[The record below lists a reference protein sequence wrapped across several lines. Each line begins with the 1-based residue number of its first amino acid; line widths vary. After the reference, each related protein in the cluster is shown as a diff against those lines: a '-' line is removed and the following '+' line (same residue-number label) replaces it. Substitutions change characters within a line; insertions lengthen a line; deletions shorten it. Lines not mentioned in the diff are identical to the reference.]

1 MLHLYKLIVM
11 VDMFKIGFLS
21 QVSIAMLL
29 SWLIC
34 YTDFLCYA
42 VVMIDML
49 HWFPLLCCCHGWYVT
64 LISFAM
70 LLSWLICYTD
80 FHCYAVVMVDML
92 HWFPLICCCHGWYIT
107 LVSFAMML
115 SWLICYTSFLWQVLL
130 AMLLLWLICYT
141 GFLCYAI
148 VMADIYYTNF
158 LWQVLLAMLLS
169 WLICYI
175 LTVTGVLTDNKEG
188 WGYGARTDTKPGVI
202 ANADWFRFPYPGL

>member
-1 MLHLYKLIVM
+1 
-11 VDMFKIGFLS
+11 
-21 QVSIAMLL
+21 L

-42 VVMIDML
+42 VVMVDML

-64 LISFAM
+64 LVSF
-70 LLSWLICYTD
+70 
-80 FHCYAVVMVDML
+80 DML
-92 HWFPLICCCHGWYIT
+92 CHGWYVT

-130 AMLLLWLICYT
+130 AMLLSWLICYT
-141 GFLCYAI
+141 DFLRYAI

-158 LWQVLLAMLLS
+158 LWQVLLAMVLS